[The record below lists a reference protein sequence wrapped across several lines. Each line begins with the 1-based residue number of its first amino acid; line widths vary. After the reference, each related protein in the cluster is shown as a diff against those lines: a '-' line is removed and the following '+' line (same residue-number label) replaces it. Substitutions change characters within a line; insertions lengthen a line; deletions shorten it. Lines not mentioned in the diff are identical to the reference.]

1 MEDLANRLFDILDYY
16 EARDT
21 DTTPETV
28 LNDIQHNPLD
38 VIDYL
43 ITELENIL

>member
-1 MEDLANRLFDILDYY
+1 MEDLANRLFNVLDFY

-28 LNDIQHNPLD
+28 KQDLTDHPLD
-38 VIDYL
+38 VINYL
-43 ITELENIL
+43 ITAIENIL